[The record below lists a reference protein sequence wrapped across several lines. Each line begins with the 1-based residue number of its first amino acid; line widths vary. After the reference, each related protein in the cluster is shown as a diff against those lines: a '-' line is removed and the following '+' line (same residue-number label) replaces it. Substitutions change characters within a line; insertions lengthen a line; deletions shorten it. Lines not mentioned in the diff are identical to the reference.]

1 VLVAH
6 ACNPRYSEAEIR
18 RIMFKA
24 NPRQVIRETDPISK
38 KTITKR
44 AGGEARGISPELKPH
59 CCQKKKKKKSNHHC
73 FTFFFLSYRF
83 CSIWF

>member
-38 KTITKR
+38 KNITKR

-59 CCQKKKKKKSNHHC
+59 CCQKKKKNL
-73 FTFFFLSYRF
+73 TTIVLLFFF
-83 CSIWF
+83 